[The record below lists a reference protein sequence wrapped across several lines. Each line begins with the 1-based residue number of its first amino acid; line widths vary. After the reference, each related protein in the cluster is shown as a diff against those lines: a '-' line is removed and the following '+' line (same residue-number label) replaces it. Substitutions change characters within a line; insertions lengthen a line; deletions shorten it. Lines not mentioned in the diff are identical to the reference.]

1 MRKSTKVIWVAG
13 IVAVLIGTMAVGV
26 YAQNGRL
33 IRQRRALRQN
43 ALLRP
48 QAWAAGL
55 NLSQDQK
62 EQLKSILAGHREE
75 LKNIAVQ
82 TAQARKEFAAALAQG
97 ADPQTLKAAYDKVSS
112 AGFERVLLRSTISA
126 QVKSILTPEQLQ
138 QLEKRKTIRENR
150 VKKVIKKL

>member
-1 MRKSTKVIWVAG
+1 MRKYTKAIWVAG
-13 IVAVLIGTMAVGV
+13 IVAVLIGTMAVGIN
-26 YAQNGRL
+26 AQNGRF
-33 IRQRRALRQN
+33 IRQRKALRQN

-82 TAQARKEFAAALAQG
+82 TAQARKELATALAQG
-97 ADPQTLKAAYDKVSS
+97 ADPQALKAAYDKVSS
-112 AGFERVLLRSTISA
+112 AGFERVLLRSKISA
-126 QVKSILTPEQLQ
+126 EVKSILTPEQLQ
-138 QLEKRKTIRENR
+138 QLEKRQQARQNR
-150 VKKVIKKL
+150 AKKKL